1 MADIPAV
8 KSAEQ
13 LHGSVG
19 VVVMGKDVKWFGRGL
34 PKRSQEISEL
44 LTMQID
50 KEDGEWEENE

>member
-1 MADIPAV
+1 
-8 KSAEQ
+8 
-13 LHGSVG
+13 
-19 VVVMGKDVKWFGRGL
+19 MGKDVKWFGRGL